1 MSAIGIDTS
10 VDTAVG
16 KLRRMMAI
24 REFEAQA
31 NRLFNQDLVRGAV
44 HSSAGQEAVAVG
56 VAGQLGNRD
65 YLASTHR
72 GHGHAIA
79 KGASIRGLMA
89 ELMGRS
95 TGVCSGKGGSMHV
108 TDASVGLLG
117 ANGIVGASIE
127 LGVGAALTCQVK
139 AEGHIA
145 VAMFGEGAVA
155 QGAFHEGM
163 NLAALWKLPIVFVC
177 ENNKYA
183 VSLHARDSIAAPH
196 VADFAAPY
204 GIPSARID
212 GMDLTAVETAFA
224 EAADRARSGQGPTLI
239 EADTYRFMGHSRG
252 DPPFGTYRSKEEH
265 QDWKARDPIAAYASA
280 WNIGEEALNGL
291 EVEAQHTVQAAID
304 AALDSP
310 MPAPADAY
318 RHLFWEE

>member
-1 MSAIGIDTS
+1 MT
-10 VDTAVG
+10 
-16 KLRRMMAI
+16 I
-24 REFEAQA
+24 REFETQV
-31 NRLFNQDLVRGAV
+31 NLLFNQDLVRGAV

-56 VAGQLGNRD
+56 VAGQLDNRD

-79 KGASIRGLMA
+79 KGASIHGLMA

-127 LGVGAALTCQVK
+127 LGIGAALTCQVK

-155 QGAFHEGM
+155 QGSFHEGM

-177 ENNKYA
+177 ENNNYA
-183 VSLHARDSIAAPH
+183 VSLHVKDSIAAPH
-196 VADFAAPY
+196 VVDFAAPY
-204 GIPSARID
+204 GIPSARVD
-212 GMDLTAVETAFA
+212 GMDLTAVEKAFA
-224 EAADRARSGQGPTLI
+224 EGADRARSGRGPTLI

-252 DPPFGTYRSKEEH
+252 DPAFGTYRSKEEH
-265 QDWKARDPIAAYASA
+265 QSWKNRDPISAYANARS
-280 WNIGEEALNGL
+280 IGDETVAGL
-291 EVEAQHTVQAAID
+291 EVEARHNVQDAID
-304 AALDSP
+304 AALESP
-310 MPAPADAY
+310 MPVPSDAY
-318 RHLFWEE
+318 RHLFWER